1 MLNLYMLLHP
11 FSIAYKC
18 HCADPTMKYKQACTK
33 KQEGTAM
40 HRVKVK
46 AISQN
51 ARVGMLA

>member
-1 MLNLYMLLHP
+1 MHWKASKLHRK
-11 FSIAYKC
+11 ILAQWY
-18 HCADPTMKYKQACTK
+18 PTMKYKQAYTK

>member
-1 MLNLYMLLHP
+1 
-11 FSIAYKC
+11 
-18 HCADPTMKYKQACTK
+18 MKYKQACTK